1 MLMMAAVGVEVKM
14 NRIVVPG
21 QTQALLGLGTFPFS
35 SAGFSFNPVLGSPYS
50 AVQRVATMCFEAFPP
65 PSPPPLPPP
74 LRPAPLAPLA
84 ARGCMQENRRV
95 HTFIMLTHRWASVY
109 LTSWLAAV
117 ISIDKR
123 RRV

>member
-1 MLMMAAVGVEVKM
+1 MIQQQLPLAAP
-14 NRIVVPG
+14 IAAP
-21 QTQALLGLGTFPFS
+21 
-35 SAGFSFNPVLGSPYS
+35 
-50 AVQRVATMCFEAFPP
+50 ATH
-65 PSPPPLPPP
+65 
-74 LRPAPLAPLA
+74 RPLAPLA

-109 LTSWLAAV
+109 MYLTSWLAAV